1 MSDDA
6 GVLIFTSSMSPITLI
21 KKIWYIEKNV
31 FKS

>member
-21 KKIWYIEKNV
+21 KKKLIYRKECI
-31 FKS
+31 